1 MHLVI
6 GDLNLPNINGN
17 ILFGPDDEI
26 NNMVLN
32 FILNY
37 GYSLFVHFPT
47 RNRNLLDIL
56 LTDAD
61 TLVTSV
67 TAHPPIG
74 YSDHIAIEFS
84 VAVTSNELY
93 ITEYCVSSFNSQIPV
108 EQCRFPGCEHLFG
121 EY

>member
-84 VAVTSNELY
+84 VAVTSNVRALY
-93 ITEYCVSSFNSQIPV
+93 Y
-108 EQCRFPGCEHLFG
+108 
-121 EY
+121 